1 MPSRSPARRRR
12 SVPSALVLCAG
23 LLAGVMLPDAAHAAG
38 AGTHPQISRQI
49 IGGSRDQR
57 GATVSPGVAQAAAAA
72 PRVRNAR

>member
-38 AGTHPQISRQI
+38 AGTHPQIIRQI

-57 GATVSPGVAQAAAAA
+57 GATVSPTQAAATAS
-72 PRVRNAR
+72 RGRHAR